1 MPTFAEQLIIDGS
14 TMNDM
19 TDCKRLLRDLIAV
32 HNKLV
37 YHVFN
42 SPHDVVSEP
51 VKTNERSF
59 IGQVKATASCGCP
72 IAQISDHEVEIQ
84 HVITC
89 KNFGQDSGTATGHIR
104 GGKSNVALDDPANH
118 FHARTHPYPNSY
130 DPASQYRDIVEG
142 PKDPRVCSVCHL
154 LLLSD
159 QVLWRSENGVLLH
172 NKCRPTT
179 VFASMPPESKV
190 SRFDTAMIY
199 DRTQYCRCVVPS
211 ISADRDAPDNR
222 CVECNKPIMQ
232 VLDNE

>member
-59 IGQVKATASCGCP
+59 IGQ
-72 IAQISDHEVEIQ
+72 
-84 HVITC
+84 
-89 KNFGQDSGTATGHIR
+89 DSGTATGRIR
-104 GGKSNVALDDPANH
+104 GGKSDVAIDDPANH

-130 DPASQYRDIVEG
+130 DPASQYRDIIEG

-154 LLLSD
+154 PLQSD
-159 QVLWRSENGVLLH
+159 QVLWRSENGVIIH

-190 SRFDTAMIY
+190 SRFDTALIY

-211 ISADRDAPDNR
+211 ISADRDAPDNC